1 MKLSCHCGNI
11 SIEAPLPE
19 RLTTCNCSICSRY
32 QALWG
37 YYSPEQVR
45 VVTGI
50 RGESAYCW
58 GDRELEF
65 VRCGDCGCV
74 THYRTVPGQPDPR
87 IAVNFRLVQDAAL
100 EGIPLRHFDGRNL
113 L

>member
-11 SIEAPLPE
+11 TLEAPPPE
-19 RLTTCNCSICSRY
+19 RLTTCNCSICTRY

-37 YYSPEQVR
+37 YYLPEQVQ
-45 VVTGI
+45 VETGPL
-50 RGESAYCW
+50 GESAYCW

-65 VRCGDCGCV
+65 VRCGGCGCV
-74 THYRTVPGQPDPR
+74 THYRTLPGQPEPR
-87 IAVNFRLVQDAAL
+87 IAPNFRMAPNEAL
-100 EGIPLRHFDGRNL
+100 EGIPRRHFDGRNL